1 MVAEDETLEVASVG
15 GRAPASVPYTDA
27 PAKRGLF
34 SRLRRTLSS
43 AF

>member
-1 MVAEDETLEVASVG
+1 LVHYGFGRVG
-15 GRAPASVPYTDA
+15 IGEPGEQ
-27 PAKRGLF
+27 AKRGGFL